1 MPVAAFA
8 LKKYRG
14 SAWLSSTCDKEH
26 STATLG
32 DSEVLAVKSAPLD
45 VVKAAV
51 GQVIEKSG
59 EIPSS
64 VAGEKSGDV
73 LIHDPSSPHMC
84 RKCDHVEDQ
93 D

>member
-51 GQVIEKSG
+51 GQVIEKGG

-64 VAGEKSGDV
+64 VGGEKSGDV
-73 LIHDPSSPHMC
+73 LVHDPSSPHMC